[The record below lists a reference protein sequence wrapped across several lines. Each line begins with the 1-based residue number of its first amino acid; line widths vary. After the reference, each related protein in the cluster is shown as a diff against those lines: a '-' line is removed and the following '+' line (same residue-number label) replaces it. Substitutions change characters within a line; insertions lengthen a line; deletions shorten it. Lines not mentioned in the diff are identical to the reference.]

1 MVRRIFKSE
10 IFMSNLDIAGHSLAA
25 GKTIKDHIH
34 VRGTE
39 IHIPHV
45 VLCGKKPGKTVVITA
60 GIHNAEYIGIQAA
73 IELSQ
78 EIEPD
83 DISGNIVIIPLV
95 NRSGF
100 ENRTMSYVYE
110 DGKNLNRVFPG
121 NEDGTVAEKLAKVV
135 FDEFIIHAD
144 AYIDLHCGDGFETL
158 EPYIYYVGEAPCK
171 TVAKEMT
178 DCVDTKY
185 RVRSRCI
192 SSGAYNEAS
201 MRGIPSVLI
210 ERGQLSLI
218 KEEEVKADKRD
229 VVNILRYLGV
239 LEGQHDIYPKIDIL
253 EYSND
258 APATGCWYPKM
269 KVGDSFREGDIFG
282 EIRDYFGKVIHT
294 AVATEDGVLIHQCSS
309 LSIIKDGPMVTYG
322 VAIQPQ

>member
-1 MVRRIFKSE
+1 MNSI
-10 IFMSNLDIAGHSLAA
+10 NIAGHNLTA
-25 GKTIKDHIH
+25 GKTKKDHIH

-45 VLCGKKPGKTVVITA
+45 VLCGEQPGKTVVITA

-78 EIEPD
+78 ELNPSEIK
-83 DISGNIVIIPLV
+83 GNIVIIPLV

-100 ENRTMSYVYE
+100 ENRTMSLVYE

-121 NEDGTVAEKLAKVV
+121 NEYGTVAEKLAKVA
-135 FDEFIIHAD
+135 FDEFIVQAD

-158 EPYIYYVGEAPCK
+158 TPYVYYVGEAPCAP
-171 TVAKEMT
+171 VAKEMT
-178 DCVDTKY
+178 QCVKTEY
-185 RVRSRCI
+185 RVCSKCI

-201 MRGIPSVLI
+201 MKGIPSVLI

-218 KEEEVKADKRD
+218 KNEEVKEDKED
-229 VVNILRYLGV
+229 VINILKYLGV
-239 LEGQHDIYPKIDIL
+239 LEGEYKIYPKTDIL
-253 EYSND
+253 EYSDD
-258 APATGCWYPKM
+258 APMTGCWYPNM
-269 KVGDSFREGDIFG
+269 KVGDKFRKGDLFG
-282 EIRDYFGKVIHT
+282 EIRDYFGKTIHT
-294 AVATEDGVLIHQCSS
+294 AVASTDGILIHQCSS

-322 VAIQPQ
+322 VSIE

>member
-1 MVRRIFKSE
+1 MNSI
-10 IFMSNLDIAGHSLAA
+10 NIAGHNLTA
-25 GKTIKDHIH
+25 GKTKKDHIH

-45 VLCGKKPGKTVVITA
+45 VLCGEQSGKTVVITA

-78 EIEPD
+78 ELNPSEIK
-83 DISGNIVIIPLV
+83 GNIVIIPLV

-100 ENRTMSYVYE
+100 ENRTMSLVYE

-121 NEDGTVAEKLAKVV
+121 NEYGTVAEKLAKVV
-135 FDEFIIHAD
+135 FDEFIVQAD

-158 EPYIYYVGEAPCK
+158 TPYVYYVGEAPCAP
-171 TVAKEMT
+171 VAKEMT
-178 DCVDTKY
+178 HCVKTEY
-185 RVRSRCI
+185 RVCSKCI

-201 MRGIPSVLI
+201 MKGIPSVLI

-218 KEEEVKADKRD
+218 KNEEVKEDKED
-229 VVNILRYLGV
+229 VINILKYLGV
-239 LEGQHDIYPKIDIL
+239 LEGEYKIYPKTDIL
-253 EYSND
+253 EYSDD
-258 APATGCWYPKM
+258 APMTGCWYPNM
-269 KVGDSFREGDIFG
+269 KVGDKFRKGDLFG
-282 EIRDYFGKVIHT
+282 EIRDYFGKTIHT
-294 AVATEDGVLIHQCSS
+294 AVANTDGILIHQCSS

-322 VAIQPQ
+322 VSIE

>member
-1 MVRRIFKSE
+1 VVRRIFKSE

-144 AYIDLHCGDGFETL
+144 AIPTGICNCSCAFSDGKL
-158 EPYIYYVGEAPCK
+158 C
-171 TVAKEMT
+171 
-178 DCVDTKY
+178 
-185 RVRSRCI
+185 
-192 SSGAYNEAS
+192 
-201 MRGIPSVLI
+201 
-210 ERGQLSLI
+210 
-218 KEEEVKADKRD
+218 
-229 VVNILRYLGV
+229 
-239 LEGQHDIYPKIDIL
+239 
-253 EYSND
+253 
-258 APATGCWYPKM
+258 
-269 KVGDSFREGDIFG
+269 
-282 EIRDYFGKVIHT
+282 
-294 AVATEDGVLIHQCSS
+294 
-309 LSIIKDGPMVTYG
+309 
-322 VAIQPQ
+322 